1 MTTMTPTQ
9 RQLTAD
15 FCRTARSMGDR
26 PITRRQNPDIGVWL
40 KDGRDIAAL
49 AIFKD
54 ELDNWTL
61 LTEDGCVLQ
70 FLHNEVL

>member
-1 MTTMTPTQ
+1 
-9 RQLTAD
+9 
-15 FCRTARSMGDR
+15 MGDR